1 MSDAVRRHGPVTVS
15 GRLRVPADKSISHR
29 ALIYSALAEG
39 RASVGNLLG
48 SADCLNTLGCLRA
61 LGVEIELNTS
71 SAGGDSSLLEAI
83 VAGRGLFGL
92 AEPSD
97 VLDVGNS
104 GTALRV
110 LPGVLAA
117 QDFTAFMTGDASIR
131 RRPVDRIIEP
141 LSLMGARIYARASG
155 RLAPLAVVGGPL
167 KGVEYTLPVASA
179 QVKTAVLTAGLLAE
193 GETTVI
199 EPLASRD
206 HSELM
211 LDYLGADIRV
221 DMDRDSGVCT
231 IKVRRRPFAAKD
243 IDIPGDISSAAFFIT
258 AGVLAADETVEVT
271 DIGLNPTRMGFLE
284 VLARMGAAL
293 DIKDERASA
302 GEPVGSV
309 IAARSSLRGTEI
321 GGAIIPKLIDELP
334 LVALLA
340 TQAEGRTVVCDA
352 AELRVKETDRITLVA
367 AELNRMGARI
377 TPTGDGFV
385 IDGPTPL
392 KGAVVLSHGDHRLAM
407 MLAVAALVADGET
420 VIEGAE
426 AVDVS
431 FPDFFDR
438 LERIEISS

>member
-1 MSDAVRRHGPVTVS
+1 
-15 GRLRVPADKSISHR
+15 
-29 ALIYSALAEG
+29 
-39 RASVGNLLG
+39 
-48 SADCLNTLGCLRA
+48 
-61 LGVEIELNTS
+61 
-71 SAGGDSSLLEAI
+71 
-83 VAGRGLFGL
+83 
-92 AEPSD
+92 
-97 VLDVGNS
+97 
-104 GTALRV
+104 
-110 LPGVLAA
+110 
-117 QDFTAFMTGDASIR
+117 
-131 RRPVDRIIEP
+131 
-141 LSLMGARIYARASG
+141 
-155 RLAPLAVVGGPL
+155 
-167 KGVEYTLPVASA
+167 
-179 QVKTAVLTAGLLAE
+179 VKTAVLTAGLLAE

-221 DMDRDSGVCT
+221 DMDRDSGVRT